1 MVDKPIECI
10 INKDLLK
17 DNNNN
22 KEYKDMIYDNHKEKD
37 SLIINSKSKVLNKY
51 HKKPFYIKY

>member
-17 DNNNN
+17 DSN
-22 KEYKDMIYDNHKEKD
+22 KDYKDMIYDHHKEKD